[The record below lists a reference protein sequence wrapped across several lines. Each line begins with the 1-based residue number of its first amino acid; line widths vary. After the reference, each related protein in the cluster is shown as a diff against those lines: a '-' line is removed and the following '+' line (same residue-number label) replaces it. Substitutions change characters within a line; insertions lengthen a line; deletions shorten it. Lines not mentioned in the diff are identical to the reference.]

1 MIASVSRSVSLLLV
15 LSWAVVGAANPAT
28 ESALTGTVFDDLNR
42 DGVRQ
47 PGEPGLSGV
56 VVSNQI
62 DVART
67 AADGSWTIQGPGT
80 FVVFVT
86 APRGRAAV
94 GPFWRSVPTTPA
106 ARIDFPLVEVA
117 DPDDF
122 TFMHASDTH
131 VSEESLPRTRGLIE
145 LIRARRPDLVLV
157 SGDLIRDALRVGEDE
172 AVRLF
177 ELYVK
182 EMAASPATVLN
193 VPGNHEIF
201 GIERHHSLVAP
212 SHPLFGRKMYRR
224 YLGPD
229 YYSFNRGRIHFIAL
243 NSVDIFDLWYH
254 GNIDAAQ
261 LAWLEKDLAFV
272 PRGTTVV
279 TFNHIPFF
287 SAGNSVNGFSDQGV
301 APSTIRLGDKTV
313 YRHVVANAGEVIER
327 LKGHRYALSL
337 AGHNHAFERLSLSP
351 DPAHTRFHLAAAIIG
366 PRTGLMPSPSGATLY
381 RVRGDLIDDGEFAPL
396 VAAPAR

>member
-1 MIASVSRSVSLLLV
+1 MAP
-15 LSWAVVGAANPAT
+15 APAAPVN
-28 ESALTGTVFDDLNR
+28 GTVFDDLNR

-47 PGEPGLSGV
+47 PGEPGLGNV

-62 DVART
+62 DVVRT
-67 AADGSWTIQGPGT
+67 AADGTWTLDGPGT
-80 FVVFVT
+80 GVVFVT
-86 APRGRAAV
+86 APRGRSPV
-94 GPFWRSVPTTPA
+94 GRFWRDVPA
-106 ARIDFPLVEVA
+106 APASPIHFPLAEVR

-122 TFMHASDTH
+122 TFLHASDTH

-145 LIRARRPDLVLV
+145 LIRDRRPDLVLV
-157 SGDLIRDALRVGEDE
+157 SGDLIRDALRVGESE
-172 AVRLF
+172 ATRLF
-177 ELYVK
+177 ELYVR
-182 EMAASPATVLN
+182 ETAASAAPLWN

-201 GIERHHSLVAP
+201 GIERHHSLVSSA
-212 SHPLFGRKMYRR
+212 HPLFGRKMYRKH
-224 YLGPD
+224 LGPD

-243 NSVDIFDLWYH
+243 DSVDISDLWYH

-261 LAWLEKDLAFV
+261 LAWLEKDLSFV
-272 PRGTTVV
+272 PPGTTVV

-287 SAGNSVNGFSDQGV
+287 SAANSVNGFTDAGV
-301 APSTIRLGDKTV
+301 APSLIRVGEKTV

-351 DPAHTRFHLAAAIIG
+351 DPTHTRFHLAAAVIG

-381 RVRGDLIDDGEFAPL
+381 RVRGDAIDDGEFVPL
-396 VAAPAR
+396 VPTAAR